1 MAQEIELALRL
12 QRMDRQLVQLEAEIR
27 GLPKKIAEL
36 EKQLEGHERKLEADR
51 AALAANQ
58 MELRRLNGVMEDNR
72 TKIAKLKKQ
81 IMQATTPEQLAAFQH
96 EIAFCEQQIE
106 GSEADSMRAL
116 EEAEVLGEKVA
127 KAEAALE
134 AERLK
139 VAEQKAEAQRV
150 SEEDRKKGVRIYR
163 ERQQL
168 AKEVPAKLLEQ
179 YERIRKRNKDGIVV
193 AECTEGIC
201 SSCMMT
207 IRPALL
213 QQIRQERERLFLCE
227 SCQRMLHYNPPQPA

>member
-12 QRMDRQLVQLEAEIR
+12 QRMDRQLAQLEAEIR

-72 TKIAKLKKQ
+72 SKIAKLKKQ

-106 GSEADSMRAL
+106 RSEADSMRAL
-116 EEAEVLGEKVA
+116 EEAGVLGEKVA

-134 AERLK
+134 AERRK
-139 VAEQKAEAQRV
+139 VAEQKAEARRV

-179 YERIRKRNKDGIVV
+179 YERIRKRYKDGIVV
-193 AECTEGIC
+193 AECTDGNC

-213 QQIRQERERLFLCE
+213 QQIRQERGRLFLCE
-227 SCQRMLHYNPPQPA
+227 SCQRMLHYNPPQLA

>member
-12 QRMDRQLVQLEAEIR
+12 QRMDRQLAALEAEIR

-36 EKQLEGHERKLEADR
+36 EKQLEVHERKLEADR

-58 MELRRLNGVMEDNR
+58 SELRRLNAVMEDNR
-72 TKIAKLKKQ
+72 AKIAKLKKQ

-96 EIAFCEQQIE
+96 EIEFCEKQVAE
-106 GSEADSMRAL
+106 SEEQSFLAL
-116 EEAEVLGEKVA
+116 EEAEELAAKVA
-127 KAEAALE
+127 QAESALASE
-134 AERLK
+134 QLN
-139 VAEQKAEAQRV
+139 VAEQKEEAQRL
-150 SEEDRKKGVRIYR
+150 SEADRKKGVRIYR

-179 YERIRKRNKDGIVV
+179 YERIRKRHKDAIVV
-193 AECTEGIC
+193 AEATEGIC

-213 QQIRQERERLFLCE
+213 QQISQEREKLFHCE
-227 SCQRMLHYNPPQPA
+227 SCLRMLHYNPPQPA